1 MRNIIFVIIFCSLIS
16 NLQAQFA
23 GYSPVP
29 DPAGFKEEFSLAS
42 KKTES
47 IQSDFTQEK
56 TLSLLSEKISSK
68 GKFWFKKE
76 NRVRMEYQQPFQY
89 LMVMN
94 QGEILIKDG
103 NKETK
108 VSSSSGKLIQ
118 QVNRITVDCVQ
129 GTVFSNPDFSTK
141 VFENKS
147 SWLLEMTPVVKNMKD
162 LFKNIVVIIDK
173 SDYSVQ
179 SVEMN
184 EVRGDQTKIR
194 FLNKQLNAKIP
205 DNLFAVR

>member
-1 MRNIIFVIIFCSLIS
+1 MRNIAITSIFCFLLS
-16 NLQAQFA
+16 NLYAQFA
-23 GYSPVP
+23 GYSAVQ
-29 DPAGFKEEFSLAS
+29 DPAGFKEQFSIAS

-56 TLSLLSEKISSK
+56 TLSLLSEKINSK

-76 NRVRMEYQQPFQY
+76 NKVRMEYLQPFQY

-129 GTVFSNPDFSTK
+129 GTVFTNPDFSTK
-141 VFENKS
+141 IFENKS

-162 LFKNIVVIIDK
+162 LFKNIVVVIDK

-179 SVEMN
+179 TVEMN
-184 EVRGDQTKIR
+184 ELRGDQTKIR

>member
-1 MRNIIFVIIFCSLIS
+1 MRNIIVTTTFCFFSTVLY
-16 NLQAQFA
+16 AQYS
-23 GYSPVP
+23 GYTAVP
-29 DPAGFKEEFSLAS
+29 DPAAFKEQFSSNS

-56 TLSLLSEKISSK
+56 TLSLLSEKINSK
-68 GKFWFKKE
+68 GKFWFKRE
-76 NRVRMEYQQPFQY
+76 NKVRMEYQQPFQY
-89 LMVMN
+89 LLVMN

-103 NKETK
+103 VKETK

-129 GTVFSNPDFSTK
+129 GTVFSNPDFITK

-147 SWLLEMTPVVKNMKD
+147 GWLVEMTPVAKNMKE

-173 SDYSVQ
+173 SDYAVQ
-179 SVEMN
+179 TVEMN
-184 EVRGDQTKIR
+184 ELRGDQTKIR

-205 DNLFAVR
+205 DHLFAVR